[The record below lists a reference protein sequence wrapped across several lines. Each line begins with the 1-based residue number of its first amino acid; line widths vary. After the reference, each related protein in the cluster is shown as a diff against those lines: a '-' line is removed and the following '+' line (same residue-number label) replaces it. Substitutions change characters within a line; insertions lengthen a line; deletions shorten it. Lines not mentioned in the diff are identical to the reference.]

1 MKDKKIILGAFWIEG
16 TDKYFFGLK
25 DAKNYQMVKGGN
37 ILDPHKKLLYP
48 DPYPTATDCTN
59 CGNKVT
65 PIGPFLGAP
74 MEELPAKCSDC
85 GGKWTPKPTEEEL
98 VAMAAAAEKKKSSG
112 FFSFLKRS

>member
-1 MKDKKIILGAFWIEG
+1 MKKNKIVLGAFWIEG
-16 TDKYFFGLK
+16 TDQYFFGLR

-37 ILDPHKKLLYP
+37 ILDPRKKLLYA
-48 DPYPTATDCTN
+48 DPYPTAENCTS

-85 GGKWTPKPTEEEL
+85 GGTWTPPPTEEEL
-98 VAMAAAAEKKKSSG
+98 AEQAAAAATKKSGG
-112 FFSFLKRS
+112 FFSFLKRN